1 MRNCLHMPALAAAL
15 LLGATAGCDR
25 PSQGKPDAHEHGD
38 DGGGHGHDQGG
49 REGLDPTSITHF
61 TSKVLLF
68 LEYPH
73 LVRGEQ
79 ADFLAH
85 FSVLSTGEPVRSGS
99 LVFEVTPP
107 NGSPVS
113 LTLDAPRRD
122 GLFVPEWVF
131 QTPGEHRI
139 RLLISSPQVQDVL
152 DVGSVIVH
160 ANVHDAEHAAEAAAG
175 DDPPDIVPFLL
186 EQQWKIEL
194 LLATASRQTLTHRI
208 TAPARIVPKQGT
220 SATAGP
226 PIAGRLLPPDGKPF
240 PRVGQRV
247 EAGEVLA
254 YVEPPLPV
262 TEAVQLVANRA
273 QIQALELE
281 IALRELDLDMKTAE
295 IEKAIRTTSARL
307 DFAKRASGRADELRE
322 KGVGTEQQLDKAEQ
336 DLQLAQADQDAA
348 MASQRANNAVRTRLG
363 ELRART
369 EVGLDK
375 NDGREWQ
382 MHLAIK
388 APVSGVVVYSV
399 AVEGEQVAAHATVF
413 RIVNA
418 DRVWVTASVS
428 EFDLGSLTASPGATL
443 SLLAFPGWG
452 TDIINEAG
460 GRFVHLGTVVDD
472 LSRVVPIT
480 YELPNPDGRFR
491 IGMLAEVQV
500 ATKTAEEVV
509 AIPEEA
515 VVMDNGRPIA
525 FVMLEGETFQRRELQ
540 LGIRDNGF
548 VEIVSGVEVSE
559 RVATKGSYAL
569 KLASQSP
576 SSFGAGHV
584 H

>member
-1 MRNCLHMPALAAAL
+1 MQNCLQMLAVSAAMI
-15 LLGATAGCDR
+15 LGATAGCGR
-25 PSQGKPDAHEHGD
+25 PSQGKPDAHGQ
-38 DGGGHGHDQGG
+38 DQGG
-49 REGLDPTSITHF
+49 EENLEPLSATFF

-68 LEYPH
+68 TEYPH
-73 LVRGEQ
+73 LVQGEP

-85 FSVLSTGEPVRSGS
+85 FSVLATGEPVRSGS

-107 NGSPVS
+107 NGSPVN

-131 QTPGEHRI
+131 QAPGEHRL
-139 RLLISSPQVQDVL
+139 RLLLSSPQVRDVL

-160 ANVHDAEHAAEAAAG
+160 ASTYDAEHAAEAAAG
-175 DDPPDIVPFLL
+175 DEPPDLVPFLL

-194 LLATASRQTLTHRI
+194 LLETASRRTLTHRI

-220 SATAGP
+220 SAVAGP
-226 PIAGRLLPPDGKPF
+226 PIGGRLLPPDDKPF
-240 PRVGQRV
+240 PRIGQRV

-254 YVEPPLPV
+254 HVEPPLPV

-281 IALRELDLDMKTAE
+281 IALRELDLDMRTAE
-295 IEKAIRTTSARL
+295 IERAVRAATATL
-307 DFAKRASGRADELRE
+307 DFAERAKARAEELRQ
-322 KGVGTEQQLDKAEQ
+322 KGVGTDQQSDKAEQ
-336 DLQLAQADQDAA
+336 DIRLAHAELDAA
-348 MASQRANNAVRTRLG
+348 MASKGANDAVRTRLG
-363 ELRART
+363 ELRGRT
-369 EVGLDK
+369 EVGLDM
-375 NDGREWQ
+375 NEGRDLR

-399 AVEGEQVAAHATVF
+399 GVEGEQVEAHAPVF

-443 SLLAFPGWG
+443 SLPAFPGWQI
-452 TDIINEAG
+452 DILDEAG
-460 GRFVHLGTVVDD
+460 GRFVHLGTVVDES
-472 LSRVVPIT
+472 SRVVPIT

-491 IGMLAEVQV
+491 VGMLAEVQI
-500 ATKTAEEVV
+500 ATQTADEVV

-525 FVMLEGETFQRRELQ
+525 FVMLEGETFQRRELK

-548 VEIVSGVEVSE
+548 VEIRSGVEVGE